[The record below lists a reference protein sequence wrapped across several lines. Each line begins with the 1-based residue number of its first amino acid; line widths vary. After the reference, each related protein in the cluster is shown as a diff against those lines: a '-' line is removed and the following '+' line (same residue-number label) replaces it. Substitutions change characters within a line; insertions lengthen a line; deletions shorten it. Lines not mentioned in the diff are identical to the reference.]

1 MRASSGVSTPI
12 MVSTSSPR
20 AGPARTCRIDPQF
33 ATHAWRWRC
42 STEDGTRRSFET
54 PVARPQRQSG
64 PMRRCQ
70 QMHVH
75 PAEALSSEAMSPE
88 EIEHFSMLDDRRA
101 RQRGEQ
107 VQYFVPAHQRA
118 TSQLTDDEGVRP
130 HRVGFE
136 VAGQAVASISKVIDP
151 DRGDA

>member
-1 MRASSGVSTPI
+1 MRRGEIWWASLGDAVG
-12 MVSTSSPR
+12 SSPGFR
-20 AGPARTCRIDPQF
+20 HPVLIVQDRN
-33 ATHAWRWRC
+33 
-42 STEDGTRRSFET
+42 EDGTRRSFET